1 MRLVKIA
8 ALLAFSISLVTP
20 IQADAQ
26 FGKVRDRL
34 KDRAKERMAKR
45 AEDEAG
51 KRLDRAV
58 DKGFDK
64 AVESVDNMVAA
75 ALSKGSADV
84 DLDNNVIR
92 QQGQEDIELR
102 ENETSPADAEY
113 VHYLQVT
120 KLDLPGALG
129 KFVGNG
135 SYERIYLHGNQ
146 QLTRSSTSGALLDLD
161 KEHMVSMNY
170 ADGTYFIQPFADLGA
185 MLDMA
190 VDPTT
195 MGQPGQMP
203 ANDDQPEVDM
213 EFDFEVRKGT
223 SGMKRGSWADQ
234 SFIIVKTKFEAESED
249 EETETMKGTV
259 YSITETWTTTQ
270 LAGMQSM
277 TDFGLRA
284 AELMGAALGASE
296 KGGGLQTAMLSDP
309 RIGAAMEEASR
320 KMSEIEGYPVQSE
333 MFVVLV
339 PEGKELDLDR
349 VLAKEMTDPSAAAG
363 AGTASEEQVTMFS
376 SMTFVS
382 NLSTEPF
389 DLEILRV
396 PADMEQTKSPLEM
409 IKEAQ
414 SGNGR

>member
-8 ALLAFSISLVTP
+8 ALLAFAFSLMTP
-20 IQADAQ
+20 MQADAQ
-26 FGKVRDRL
+26 FGKIRDRM
-34 KDRAKERMAKR
+34 KDRAKERLEKR
-45 AEDEAG
+45 AEEEAV

-64 AVESVDNMVAA
+64 AVASVDNMVAA

-92 QQGQEDIELR
+92 QQGQEDIQLG
-102 ENETSPADAEY
+102 ENETSPANAEY

-129 KFVGNG
+129 KYLGNG
-135 SYERIYLHGNQ
+135 SYERVYLHGNQ
-146 QLTRSSTSGALLDLD
+146 RLTRSSTSGTLLDLD
-161 KEHMVSMNY
+161 KEHMVSMDY
-170 ADGTYFIQPFADLGA
+170 EDETYFVQPFADLGE

-195 MGQPGQMP
+195 LGQNGQMADSP
-203 ANDDQPEVDM
+203 DRPDVDV
-213 EFDFEVRKGT
+213 EFDLEIRKGT
-223 SGMKRGSWADQ
+223 SGTKRGSPADQ
-234 SFIIVKTKFEAESED
+234 SFIIVKTKFEAASED
-249 EETETMKGTV
+249 EETPTMKGTV

-270 LAGMQSM
+270 LAGLQTI
-277 TDFGLRA
+277 TDFGMRTAKLMGDALRA
-284 AELMGAALGASE
+284 SDT
-296 KGGGLQTAMLSDP
+296 GGGLQTAMLSDP

-320 KMSEIEGYPVQSE
+320 KMSEIDGYPVQSE

-339 PEGKELDLDR
+339 PEGQELDLDR
-349 VLAKEMTDPSAAAG
+349 VLAKETTDPSAAAG
-363 AGTASEEQVTMFS
+363 TGSEEQVTMFS

-389 DLEILRV
+389 DLDIMEV
-396 PADMEQTKSPLEM
+396 PSDMEQTKSPLEM
-409 IKEAQ
+409 IQEAQ

>member
-8 ALLAFSISLVTP
+8 ALLAFAITLMTP
-20 IQADAQ
+20 MQADAQ
-26 FGKVRDRL
+26 FGKVRDRM
-34 KDRAKERMAKR
+34 KDRAKERLAKR

-58 DKGFDK
+58 DRGFDK

-92 QQGQEDIELR
+92 QEGHDDIQLTD
-102 ENETSPADAEY
+102 NETSPASAEF
-113 VHYLQVT
+113 VQYLQVT

-129 KFVGNG
+129 KFIGNG

-146 QLTRSSTSGALLDLD
+146 QLTRSSTSGTLLDLD
-161 KEHMVSMNY
+161 KEHMVAMNY
-170 ADGTYFIQPFADLGA
+170 EDGTYFVQPFADLGE

-195 MGQPGQMP
+195 MGRGGQMP
-203 ANDDQPEVDM
+203 DKADQPDVDV
-213 EFDFEVRKGT
+213 EFDFEVKKGT
-223 SGMKRGSWADQ
+223 SGTKRGSRADQ

-249 EETETMKGTV
+249 EETPTMKGTV

-277 TDFGLRA
+277 TDFGLRT

-296 KGGGLQTAMLSDP
+296 TGGGLQTAMLSDP

-349 VLAKEMTDPSAAAG
+349 VLAKEPVNPNAAAG
-363 AGTASEEQVTMFS
+363 AETGSEDQVTMFS

-389 DLEILRV
+389 DLDVMNV